1 MEVAIIKMPLEDY
14 ELMFELNHEY
24 SHWLLKEQYFETEEI
39 LKIERSLGVAKQLV
53 KDLNKELFELKF
65 PKK

>member
-1 MEVAIIKMPLEDY
+1 MEVVIIKMSLEDY
-14 ELMFELNHEY
+14 YEY
-24 SHWLLKEQYFETEEI
+24 YSVNQVIVEQYFETEEI